1 MIPTLFQRRSLTR
14 ATRML
19 LIGATLGLAAGCAA
33 TDPVA
38 PAPAAVATTAPDW
51 TFEATGIG
59 LAPGVYQVAYSR
71 HAQRLYVT
79 SAVGRPPVRESRLLK
94 INPATLRTEA
104 AVTPPL
110 QASRDDGQVQAV
122 YGVAVDDAHGQVWVT
137 NTRSNSIAVYRQSDL
152 ALVKQFPDG
161 VTPHARDVAIDAEH
175 RRAYVSSPA
184 GNVIH
189 VFDTA
194 TLQRLPGI
202 TLSGAG
208 DMPKPMSLA
217 LDTANQRLYTVSLN
231 TAEVFAVDTRTGRQV
246 ARYTVP
252 GAQGA
257 AGIAVDVQAQR
268 LYVAAQKSGDVT
280 VLDARDGRVL
290 QHIVTGEGALNVA
303 FDPLHRLAYVA
314 NRRAGTV
321 TVLDEAG
328 VVQAQI
334 ASGSAP
340 NHIAVDPEGTA
351 WLLVRTRG
359 KDDPNGDRLIR
370 IRAHA
375 L

>member
-1 MIPTLFQRRSLTR
+1 MNSIILRRHPLTR
-14 ATRML
+14 ATRIL
-19 LIGATLGLAAGCAA
+19 LVGALLGLAAGCAA
-33 TDPVA
+33 TDPV
-38 PAPAAVATTAPDW
+38 PAGPAAMATTSPDW
-51 TFEATGIG
+51 TFEATGID

-71 HAQRLYVT
+71 RSQRLYVT

-94 INPATLRTEA
+94 IIPNSLRTEA

-137 NTRSNSIAVYRQSDL
+137 NTRSNSVAVYRQSDL

-161 VTPHARDVAIDAEH
+161 VTPHARDVAIDAQH

-184 GNVIH
+184 SNVIH

-194 TLQRLPGI
+194 TLQPLPGV

-208 DMPKPMSLA
+208 EIPKPMSLA
-217 LDTANQRLYTVSLN
+217 LDATNQRLYTVSLN
-231 TAEVFAVDTRTGRQV
+231 TAEVFAIDTRTGRQV
-246 ARYTVP
+246 ARYAVP

-257 AGIAVDVQAQR
+257 AGIAVDTQAQR

-290 QHIVTGEGALNVA
+290 QHVHTGEGALNAA
-303 FDPLHRLAYVA
+303 FDPRHRLAYVA

-321 TVLDEAG
+321 TVLNEAG

-334 ASGSAP
+334 ATGSAP
-340 NHIAVDPEGTA
+340 NHLAIDPDGTA
-351 WLLVRTRG
+351 WLLVRARG
-359 KDDPNGDRLIR
+359 QDDPNGDRLVR
-370 IRAHA
+370 IKAHA